1 MPAAPARHPALHRP
15 RQSMPPKFLTAVPA
29 AVHKRIFM
37 TADQD
42 TPVAASAAPDTME
55 KETPKPRRR
64 AAPRQLFQPFSL
76 LRRPCP
82 SPQPILFSPALC
94 LSEWPKPLPRR
105 RAGLAKMLKCI
116 NIR

>member
-64 AAPRQLFQPFSL
+64 AARRNNHRYVAGHSPPRGSRGRRNFQTRST
-76 LRRPCP
+76 
-82 SPQPILFSPALC
+82 QA
-94 LSEWPKPLPRR
+94 RR
-105 RAGLAKMLKCI
+105 RQTRSRRHGGPH
-116 NIR
+116 